1 MKNSKPPSR
10 PKHKKAGRP
19 ASGPRREDTFAR
31 HHAPKKQHR
40 DDEEGGSF
48 LPTRDEL
55 KEFLLSNPDALN
67 KREIARAFG
76 ITGQDRTLLRR
87 MLREM
92 AEEGMVER
100 TPSRS
105 YQAPDSLPER
115 ALIEIVGI
123 DDDGELIGK
132 PLDWHGRGKP
142 PVIYVMTDKKR
153 AAPLKDGER
162 VLARLKK
169 VSPNEYEARVLKP
182 LEENGQTRTVGF
194 FKSYRGGGIV
204 TPTDKKNK
212 LEYMIPAEFTHDA
225 QDGDL
230 VSTETL
236 PPSRQYPSNRNAAR
250 VLEILGQKD
259 DPKLISLIAI
269 HTQGIP
275 VEFPREVIAES
286 ETLSEP
292 DLSGGRVDM
301 RSIPL
306 VTIDGADARD
316 FDDAV
321 YAAPDTDPKNEGGW
335 KLIVA
340 IADVSYYVRP
350 ASPLDVEAFKRGN
363 STYFAD
369 RVVPMLPE
377 RLSNDLCSLRPH
389 VPRACLAVEMT
400 IDKNAKLTGY
410 HFQRGLMRSAARLTY
425 EQVEEAHRGNPDDT
439 TGPLLDS
446 VIKPLYKAYSLLK
459 HARQKRGALELDLPE
474 RKAIINAQGQV
485 TAIVPRTR
493 LDSHQ
498 LIEEFM
504 ILANVAAAYV
514 LEDKNAP
521 CIYRIHD
528 QPSAERIEAA
538 RMFLKEM
545 GYSLPESDNIHPRNI
560 NQLLKVSSERGEAD
574 LVHTM
579 LLRTQSQAIYHPEN
593 IGHFGLALEKY
604 AHFTSPI
611 RRYADLI
618 VHRSLVR
625 ACKLGDGGL
634 SPHEQ
639 QNIYDIAEHISQTE
653 RRSMIA
659 ERDVMDRFT
668 AQYLQSQI
676 GQIFKGKVSSV
687 ASFGLFV
694 TLEESGA
701 DGIVP
706 MRQLPRDYYIHD
718 EKRHM
723 LVGKDTGRTFRM
735 ADAVFVRL
743 LEADPQR
750 GSTVFEMVEGA
761 DDENAPRRPRSND
774 RGRSGR
780 GDSRG
785 KKPFGKK
792 PFDKGR
798 GKYGRDDRGGG
809 SERGRDVRDDRRPH
823 DREDHPRSE
832 GRFENERSGVE
843 PRGRRERDE
852 PSSRSPRRNDR
863 PHREGGYSGD
873 RRAPGGRDDRNSGG
887 KKGGFKKAK
896 KRR

>member
-115 ALIEIVGI
+115 ALIEIAGI

-823 DREDHPRSE
+823 DRDDRPRSE

-852 PSSRSPRRNDR
+852 PSSRSPRRDDR

-873 RRAPGGRDDRNSGG
+873 RRAPGGREDRNSSG

>member
-10 PKHKKAGRP
+10 QKNKKAGRP
-19 ASGPRREDTFAR
+19 ASGPRREDAFAHPR
-31 HHAPKKQHR
+31 KPKKQYR
-40 DDEEGGSF
+40 DPAGDSP
-48 LPTRDEL
+48 LPSREEL
-55 KEFLLSNPDALN
+55 KEFLLTNPDAMN

-76 ITGQDRTLLRR
+76 ITGQDRTQLRR
-87 MLREM
+87 LLREM
-92 AEEGMVER
+92 AEEGIVEKTPHR
-100 TPSRS
+100 T

-115 ALIEIVGI
+115 ALIEITGI
-123 DDDGELIGK
+123 DDDGELVAR

-142 PVIYVMTDKKR
+142 PAIYVMADKKR

-162 VLARLKK
+162 LLARLKK
-169 VSPNEYEARVLKP
+169 ISPREYEARILKP
-182 LEENGQTRTVGF
+182 LEENGETRTVGF

-212 LEYMIPAEFTHDA
+212 LEYMIPAEFTAGA

-236 PPSRQYPSNRNAAR
+236 PASRQYPRSKNAAR
-250 VLEILGQKD
+250 VIEVIGQKD

-275 VEFPREVIAES
+275 VEFPRDVLAEA

-292 DLSGGRVDM
+292 DLTGGRVDM
-301 RSIPL
+301 RDIPL

-321 YAAPDTDPKNEGGW
+321 YAAPDDNPKNPGGW

-350 ASPLDVEAFKRGN
+350 SSPLDVEAFKRGN

-400 IDKNAKLTGY
+400 IDKNARLIDY

-439 TGPLLDS
+439 TGPLLGS

-485 TAIVPRTR
+485 TAIVPRER

-504 ILANVAAAYV
+504 ILANVAAAYT

-545 GYSLPESDNIHPRNI
+545 GYSLPETDNIHPRNI

-639 QNIYDIAEHISQTE
+639 QNIFDISEHISQTE

-676 GQIFKGKVSSV
+676 GQIFKGRISSV

-694 TLEESGA
+694 TLDESGA

-718 EKRHM
+718 EKRHA

-735 ADAVFVRL
+735 ADPVYVRL

-761 DDENAPRRPRSND
+761 DDENRPRRSQH
-774 RGRSGR
+774 GR
-780 GDSRG
+780 GNNDFRKGKGKG
-785 KKPFGKK
+785 KKPFGDK
-792 PFDKGR
+792 PFGDKPFGDR
-798 GKYGRDDRGGG
+798 RGGG
-809 SERGRDVRDDRRPH
+809 
-823 DREDHPRSE
+823 
-832 GRFENERSGVE
+832 
-843 PRGRRERDE
+843 
-852 PSSRSPRRNDR
+852 
-863 PHREGGYSGD
+863 
-873 RRAPGGRDDRNSGG
+873 
-887 KKGGFKKAK
+887 KKDGFKKSK
-896 KRR
+896 KRRR

>member
-1 MKNSKPPSR
+1 LKNTKPPSR
-10 PKHKKAGRP
+10 SKNNKAGRP
-19 ASGPRREDTFAR
+19 ASGPRREETDTRPPRRAENKHPR
-31 HHAPKKQHR
+31 AHR
-40 DDEEGGSF
+40 GAAASEDRP
-48 LPTRDEL
+48 LPSREEL
-55 KEFLLSNPDALN
+55 KEFLLTNPDALN

-76 ITGQDRTLLRR
+76 ITGQDRTQLRR
-87 MLREM
+87 ILREM
-92 AEEGMVER
+92 TEEGMLEK

-115 ALIEIVGI
+115 CLIEITGL
-123 DDDGELIGK
+123 DDDGELCAR
-132 PLDWHGRGKP
+132 PMDWHGRGKP
-142 PVIYVMTDKKR
+142 PTIYVTVEKKR
-153 AAPLKDGER
+153 TTAALKEGDR
-162 VLARLKK
+162 ILARLKK
-169 VSPNEYEARVLKP
+169 ISPQEYEARILKP
-182 LEENGQTRTVGF
+182 LEENGETRTVGF
-194 FKSYRGGGIV
+194 YKSYRGAGIV

-212 LEYMIPAEFTHDA
+212 LEYMVPPEFTAGA

-236 PPSRQYPSNRNAAR
+236 PPSRQYPSSRNAAR
-250 VLEILGQKD
+250 VLEVLGQKD
-259 DPKLISLIAI
+259 DPRLISLIAI

-275 VEFPREVIAES
+275 VEFPRDALAES
-286 ETLSEP
+286 EELSEP
-292 DLSGGRVDM
+292 DLSGGHVDM
-301 RSIPL
+301 RDIPL

-321 YAAPDTDPKNEGGW
+321 FAMPDDDPKNPGGW

-340 IADVSYYVRP
+340 IADVSYYVRHGT
-350 ASPLDVEAFKRGN
+350 ALDTEGYKRGN

-389 VPRACLAVEMT
+389 VPRACLAAFITV
-400 IDKNAKLTGY
+400 DKNARMIDYVFK
-410 HFQRGLMRSAARLTY
+410 RGLMRSAARLTY
-425 EQVEEAHRGNPDDT
+425 EQVEDAHRGTPDDT
-439 TGPLLDS
+439 TGPLMEE
-446 VIKPLYKAYSLLK
+446 VIKPLYRAYSLLK
-459 HARQKRGALELDLPE
+459 HAREKRGALELDLPE
-474 RKAIINAQGQV
+474 RKALINDKGQV

-504 ILANVAAAYV
+504 ILANVAAAYA
-514 LEDKNAP
+514 LEDKKAP
-521 CIYRIHD
+521 CVYRIHD
-528 QPSAERIEAA
+528 QPAVERIEAT
-538 RMFLKEM
+538 RIFLKEM
-545 GYSLPESDNIHPRNI
+545 GYSLPETDNIHPRNI
-560 NQLLKVSSERGEAD
+560 NQLLKLSSERGEAD

-579 LLRTQSQAIYHPEN
+579 LLRTQSQAIYHPDN

-618 VHRSLVR
+618 VHRSLVGSY
-625 ACKLGDGGL
+625 KLGDGGL
-634 SPHEQ
+634 SPHEKEH
-639 QNIYDIAEHISQTE
+639 IYDISEHISLTE

-676 GQIFKGKVSSV
+676 GQIFKGKISGV

-694 TLEESGA
+694 TLDESGA

-718 EKRHM
+718 EKRHA

-761 DDENAPRRPRSND
+761 DDGNTPRRSERRGNGPKHRGQDNRRGGAGGKPGND
-774 RGRSGR
+774 HR
-780 GDSRG
+780 DKKG
-785 KKPFGKK
+785 KKP
-792 PFDKGR
+792 
-798 GKYGRDDRGGG
+798 
-809 SERGRDVRDDRRPH
+809 RR
-823 DREDHPRSE
+823 R
-832 GRFENERSGVE
+832 
-843 PRGRRERDE
+843 
-852 PSSRSPRRNDR
+852 
-863 PHREGGYSGD
+863 
-873 RRAPGGRDDRNSGG
+873 
-887 KKGGFKKAK
+887 
-896 KRR
+896 